1 MRRRWRRRLV
11 LTGKEMRAVG
21 FVRGDSTAVPS
32 VVPEELLLQL
42 QLATEIE
49 VGHYHGTYCK

>member
-1 MRRRWRRRLV
+1 V

-21 FVRGDSTAVPS
+21 FFVRGDSTAVPS